1 MSEQRIYGFGNLP
14 TNNATNKNDKFT
26 RTRQN
31 SSGESKSWLD
41 WFISLFGPHAT
52 GVRNWLLIAA
62 ISLLIILSL
71 NPVTLSATAF
81 LSLLGIFG
89 VIGGVALVGALTNGV
104 RAFIAGYEEYGTQN
118 GGRVLSPSK
127 LGYLRHL
134 ARQFAQWVV
143 EHPFQM
149 AVIVLTLL
157 APVFAIPSL
166 IGASTLAI
174 LYTVGNALGW
184 AVVNDGIC
192 RLGNY
197 IWEQCA
203 AFARSRESSDWNSSN
218 ENSEEDKN
226 KVTRT
231 TLRLRNTENMTTG
244 IPTPTSPVT
253 QPNTFP
259 RIDIARMQLLV
270 GALNQLGVK
279 CTTSSMQETVTF
291 PCHQIEFILLC
302 GQGINQYVIPIPYD
316 TLNKA
321 LSKYCKQAL
330 NNNYDIHILVV
341 QGENRTTGQNEY
353 EEKLR
358 SYLNDNA
365 ISVNRSLN
373 FENFMVSDQQEIEFD
388 LSQDAVSYKAMMPA
402 PTNKLQI

>member
-1 MSEQRIYGFGNLP
+1 
-14 TNNATNKNDKFT
+14 
-26 RTRQN
+26 
-31 SSGESKSWLD
+31 
-41 WFISLFGPHAT
+41 
-52 GVRNWLLIAA
+52 LIAA
-62 ISLLIILSL
+62 IALLIILSL

-89 VIGGVALVGALTNGV
+89 AIGGFALLGALTNGI

-143 EHPFQM
+143 EHPFQT

-166 IGASTLAI
+166 MGASTLAI

-184 AVVNDGIC
+184 AVVTDGIC

-197 IWEQCA
+197 IWEQRA
-203 AFARSRESSDWNSSN
+203 AFAKSRESSDGNSSN
-218 ENSEEDKN
+218 EDSEEDDEN
-226 KVTRT
+226 NRVTRT
-231 TLRLRNTENMTTG
+231 TLILKNTEHMTTG
-244 IPTPTSPVT
+244 IPIPTSPVT

-259 RIDIARMQLLV
+259 RVDIARMQLLV
-270 GALNQLGVK
+270 GTLKQLGVA
-279 CTTSSMQETVTF
+279 CTTDSRRETVTF

-316 TLNKA
+316 TRNKA
-321 LSKYCKQAL
+321 LSEYCKQAL
-330 NNNYDIHILVV
+330 NNNYDIQILVV
-341 QGENRTTGQNEY
+341 QGENRTTEQNEY
-353 EEKLR
+353 EAKLR
-358 SYLNDNA
+358 SYLSDNA

-373 FENFMVSDQQEIEFD
+373 FGNFMVSDQQEIEFD
-388 LSQDAVSYKAMMPA
+388 LSQDAVSYKAVMPA
-402 PTNKLQI
+402 STAKLQN